1 MQNENEKKKGKQL
14 GTKDK
19 PHRSWGRVEQRGKN
33 RWRASFKHQ
42 GKLHRAPITFRTE
55 QAAVAWLTSQKKSI
69 DLAEAHEIEW
79 TSPKDKALK
88 EELDKTTVREL
99 CELWLNDEKAL
110 PALSTRQGHRRHL
123 NARVLCDSFPGVDS
137 IADVLVKEVTIERVE
152 HWWYQMQDV
161 WPDMPDANQKAYKR
175 LKTAFNYAI
184 KKKLVTV
191 NPVVIEGATAKV
203 ETKTEDRDLLELEEI
218 AAIVENI
225 SPRLK
230 APVLI
235 LQWAGLRLGEL
246 LELRRKDI
254 TVKAGVMTLH
264 ITRGVRRIKDPIT
277 GKQIQQ
283 VDTPKTKAGKRKVV
297 LPSKVAE
304 KVRDHLA
311 SYVDSSPEALI
322 VTTEKGKQ
330 MMDTNFRS
338 RFKYAA
344 KAAGRPEVSPH
355 DLRRF
360 FGTML
365 VENSG
370 LNLEE
375 ARIIMGHTKKEQ
387 LLDYMRAAAKKEQ
400 KAANNFDKLI
410 S

>member
-1 MQNENEKKKGKQL
+1 MAEVGAPKWGRIEKLPSGNYRARVRRGKTYYKAPHTFSEKK
-14 GTKDK
+14 
-19 PHRSWGRVEQRGKN
+19 
-33 RWRASFKHQ
+33 
-42 GKLHRAPITFRTE
+42 
-55 QAAVAWLTSQKKSI
+55 AAIAWLNKQKIKL
-69 DLAEAHEIEW
+69 DAATAGEKKWLTPAEQE
-79 TSPKDKALK
+79 ALK
-88 EELDKTTVREL
+88 QTDSTTVREL

-110 PALSTRQGHRRHL
+110 PALSTRQSHRRHL
-123 NARVLCDSFPGVDS
+123 NARVLCDSFPGFDS

-225 SPRLK
+225 SPRLR

-254 TVKAGVMTLH
+254 TDKAGVMTLH
-264 ITRGVRRIKDPIT
+264 ITRGVRRIKDPVT

-311 SYVDSSPEALI
+311 TYVDSSPEALI